1 MREALQQKIDDL
13 GTRINELRDRIEDA
27 AELRDIES
35 EYLQARERID
45 ALGDQIDDQSDLA
58 LREAARALDELDLRL
73 KRMQSSS

>member
-13 GTRINELRDRIEDA
+13 GTRINDLRDQIEDA

-73 KRMQSSS
+73 KHLSSAS